1 MTDLFESMD
10 DDDDEEAQEHTLGL
24 GVVIWKDAFF
34 DPNTRSLGTAI
45 RIDSDGLTLATAGWL
60 YEDNDGVAIVHDFMV
75 REGQARHSQ
84 RIRRCD
90 VVQVLHAEVSFTF
103 DADGDVTFAKAE
115 PRRSRRRPMGY
126 LEERDPWSLQGIFSR
141 ISALGRRPHPTH
153 AQRAGVAGPLCL
165 PSTETN
171 TMRRREPQPG
181 RVTAGGWRASSPA
194 CRRSWCEASRTR
206 GSPSSACRAGR

>member
-1 MTDLFESMD
+1 VTDLFESMD

-90 VVQVLHAEVSFTF
+90 VVQVLRAEVSFTF

-141 ISALGRRPHPTH
+141 ISA
-153 AQRAGVAGPLCL
+153 
-165 PSTETN
+165 
-171 TMRRREPQPG
+171 
-181 RVTAGGWRASSPA
+181 
-194 CRRSWCEASRTR
+194 
-206 GSPSSACRAGR
+206 